1 MSPSSPSTAPCVED
15 MRRLVGDLLAMSGA
29 TTLLV
34 THALEDAAR
43 LAHRAVV
50 FGGRPATIL
59 ADLPLDGA
67 PATRTAA
74 DMARLVSA
82 LAATN

>member
-1 MSPSSPSTAPCVED
+1 MRSRMRRGWRIAPSSC
-15 MRRLVGDLLAMSGA
+15 
-29 TTLLV
+29 
-34 THALEDAAR
+34 
-43 LAHRAVV
+43 
-50 FGGRPATIL
+50 GGRPATIL